1 MAYETSDALRTA
13 LETRLLNEAR
23 ARGVSVDR
31 LRRLV
36 VFERILV
43 RLEAAQP
50 GEWVLKG
57 GLALEVRL
65 GGQARTTRDL
75 DLALRAPV
83 GDGEALFTAIV
94 EPLGGDPDE
103 DGFRFVLARPTTLVG
118 DQAGR
123 PAWRF
128 TVEATMAGRQ
138 FAIVRVDV
146 VARSEELAATE
157 RLQLPGM
164 LAFAGIPPRQ
174 VEAVAPVQHFAEKLH
189 ALTRR
194 YGDRPNTRVRDLVD
208 LVLLIETGRVEPIE
222 AYRVTSWVFAARA
235 THDVPDEIPYPPAFW
250 SEAYAA
256 LVQDLR
262 VQAITI
268 SQAMTCLRGFW
279 AAARASHEE
288 S

>member
-31 LRRLV
+31 LRRLA

-50 GEWVLKG
+50 GNWVLKG

-65 GGQARTTRDL
+65 GGYARATRDL
-75 DLALRAPV
+75 DLSLRAPV
-83 GDGEALFTAIV
+83 GDGEALFAAIV

-103 DGFRFVLARPTTLVG
+103 DGFRFMMARPTALTG

-128 TVEATMAGRQ
+128 TIEASMAGRQ

-146 VARSEELAATE
+146 VARPEELAATE

-174 VEAVAPVQHFAEKLH
+174 VEVVAPVQHFAEKLH
-189 ALTRR
+189 ALTRT
-194 YGDRPNTRVRDLVD
+194 YGDRPNTRVRDLAD
-208 LVLLIETGRVEPIE
+208 LVLLIEAGRVEPLE
-222 AYRVTSWVFAARA
+222 AYRATSWVFAARA
-235 THDVPDEIPYPPAFW
+235 THDLPDEIPDPPAFW
-250 SEAYAA
+250 SEPYAA
-256 LVQDLR
+256 LVHDLR
-262 VQAITI
+262 VQAVTI
-268 SQAMTCLRGFW
+268 GQAMTCLRRFW
-279 AAARASHEE
+279 AAAQASLEE

>member
-31 LRRLV
+31 LRRLA

-50 GEWVLKG
+50 GNWVLKG

-65 GGQARTTRDL
+65 GGYARATRDL
-75 DLALRAPV
+75 DLSLRAPV
-83 GDGEALFTAIV
+83 GDGEALFAAIV

-103 DGFRFVLARPTTLVG
+103 DGFRFMMARPTALTG

-128 TVEATMAGRQ
+128 TIEASMAGRQ

-146 VARSEELAATE
+146 ARPEELAATE

-174 VEAVAPVQHFAEKLH
+174 VEVVAPVQHFAEKLH
-189 ALTRR
+189 ALTRT
-194 YGDRPNTRVRDLVD
+194 YGDRPNTRVRDLAD
-208 LVLLIETGRVEPIE
+208 LVLLIEAGRVEPPE
-222 AYRVTSWVFAARA
+222 AYRATSLGVRSPGDAR
-235 THDVPDEIPYPPAFW
+235 PARRD
-250 SEAYAA
+250 S
-256 LVQDLR
+256 
-262 VQAITI
+262 
-268 SQAMTCLRGFW
+268 
-279 AAARASHEE
+279 
-288 S
+288 